1 MDTPDKENTIFQ
13 DRHHISDYSTLCKG
27 KGRATSTKRKNKPA
41 GGFNLRKSIAWNP
54 AFFSEQGVLDNVEL
68 SQLSGSQVKPI
79 GSPAVGFSST
89 ISPLSTFGKSGNTS
103 VLKEVAGNSRGK
115 FPAKC
120 LSTESKGRKLFS
132 SSKASDQDGR
142 KAPAGT
148 QDKKSGRCIEKSV
161 PRSPA
166 GYTQKKVPNSS
177 ATAQT
182 PRMSKKSQPS
192 LSVVSRTR
200 STSSMFNV
208 PKPTKKPAAVKT
220 EHTCKVEGLPL
231 KSKTEHPSVT
241 KSCGPT
247 IGKDMV
253 PIVTATCDEANGSR
267 KCKTFSLYSQNSSS
281 SSVVVPAS
289 VSAKPSALRMPSP
302 SIGFFAQGKAPVSHG
317 DTAQRNTER
326 CFTGN
331 ISSVVKPPRYKQP
344 VDLKSRPHLTKQL
357 PTNFFAVSN
366 LPVDSAA
373 SESTLN
379 VLASSFPGLED
390 ANNCSMKQ
398 SLSENSITYTSK
410 SVNTNNQEVPAVFS
424 LAGNGATTQQLSSKD
439 NDDAGNGM
447 PNECNDLSSV
457 GRSTIKD
464 IEPIEDTHY
473 LKAICT
479 SRIEPVDDSCSLKS
493 ICSAD
498 KPTVRSKLTS
508 CISPGCTPNDLN
520 CQSKYDNC
528 EAAVDLEN
536 SLFGETFGTFSSS
549 ESNSCTPHP
558 DSLRDSRSSYQH
570 NILVESTICADQVP
584 QCGSSSDIKPS
595 FAYNKSDSN
604 DSLCS
609 EVQINSSEGPD
620 TDCEM
625 ELDTD
630 DTIAKESLL
639 LHVGC
644 ECDHDYRSAEYSPMN
659 LAVFPPYVDLEAR
672 ATDLIELKADTA
684 DRKSELH
691 HSLTEERTILS
702 EEQNVED
709 KIKFDTSKLSSS
721 EDVSNIGRNKLLG
734 KSRENTINK
743 YHLKNL
749 APFTEEWLAVMEA
762 FGEEVLEQN
771 TGAVQNSPTDKAAP
785 EPSPWSPVKRKAQD
799 VGPFDCTKYSKSVRT
814 SDTP

>member
-1 MDTPDKENTIFQ
+1 MPK
-13 DRHHISDYSTLCKG
+13 
-27 KGRATSTKRKNKPA
+27 
-41 GGFNLRKSIAWNP
+41 
-54 AFFSEQGVLDNVEL
+54 
-68 SQLSGSQVKPI
+68 
-79 GSPAVGFSST
+79 
-89 ISPLSTFGKSGNTS
+89 
-103 VLKEVAGNSRGK
+103 K
-115 FPAKC
+115 F
-120 LSTESKGRKLFS
+120 
-132 SSKASDQDGR
+132 
-142 KAPAGT
+142 
-148 QDKKSGRCIEKSV
+148 
-161 PRSPA
+161 
-166 GYTQKKVPNSS
+166 
-177 ATAQT
+177 
-182 PRMSKKSQPS
+182 QPS
-192 LSVVSRTR
+192 PSVVSRTR
-200 STSSMFNV
+200 SASSMFNV

-231 KSKTEHPSVT
+231 KSKTEQPSVT

-247 IGKDMV
+247 IGKGMV
-253 PIVTATCDEANGSR
+253 PIVIATCDEANGSR
-267 KCKTFSLYSQNSSS
+267 KCKTFSPYSQNSSS

-302 SIGFFAQGKAPVSHG
+302 SVGFFAQGKAPVSLG
-317 DTAQRNTER
+317 DTAQRNIER

-357 PTNFFAVSN
+357 PTNLFAVSN
-366 LPVDSAA
+366 LPVDPAA

-379 VLASSFPGLED
+379 ILASSFPGLED
-390 ANNCSMKQ
+390 TNICSMKQ

-410 SVNTNNQEVPAVFS
+410 SVNTNNQEVPAIFS
-424 LAGNGATTQQLSSKD
+424 LAGNGATTQQLSLED
-439 NDDAGNGM
+439 NDDARNGM
-447 PNECNDLSSV
+447 PNECNDLASV
-457 GRSTIKD
+457 GWSTIKD
-464 IEPIEDTHY
+464 IEPIEDTHC

-498 KPTVRSKLTS
+498 KPTVRSKLTP
-508 CISPGCTPNDLN
+508 CISAGCTPNDLN
-520 CQSKYDNC
+520 CQSKYENC
-528 EAAVDLEN
+528 EVAVDLEN
-536 SLFGETFGTFSSS
+536 PLFGETFGTFSSS
-549 ESNSCTPHP
+549 ESNSYTHP

-609 EVQINSSEGPD
+609 EVQINSSEGPN
-620 TDCEM
+620 TDSEM
-625 ELDTD
+625 ELDTYD
-630 DTIAKESLL
+630 ATAKESLL
-639 LHVGC
+639 LHVG

-659 LAVFPPYVDLEAR
+659 LAGFPPYVDLEAQ

-691 HSLTEERTILS
+691 YSLTEERRSILS

-709 KIKFDTSKLSSS
+709 KIKFDTGKLLSS

-743 YHLKNL
+743 CHLKNL

-762 FGEEVLEQN
+762 FGEEVLEQK